1 MSVVPPTPV
10 QTYKNRRAG
19 LVVFGIL
26 QIALGLLAA
35 LMSLFMVVGTLA
47 GNAAGPGAP
56 PPRVM
61 APTALL
67 YLAVA
72 VMFVVLGIGSIRARR
87 WARAI
92 ILALSW
98 MWLIVG
104 GMSSIGVVAM
114 SPHLFDA
121 LPQEQ
126 ASMKPVVI
134 GCMSVFLGLFFVV
147 LPLVFVLF
155 YRGSNVRA
163 TVEAVDAVPRW
174 TDNVPLP
181 LLIFSFW
188 MLSGALSMMFAG
200 VIYTAFPVGPWMLRG
215 VSSLALMLA
224 IAGVTVFIGLGS
236 LKRMRAAWWTALVLL
251 VVGVVY
257 GAAFMRKIDVASWYK
272 AMSMPMDPRQLEMV
286 HSMVSGPFFF
296 LSMAVMWA
304 LYLGLL
310 LYLRRYFFG
319 GPMTT
324 DNRQL
329 TTDN

>member
-1 MSVVPPTPV
+1 MSVVPTTPV

-35 LMSLFMVVGTLA
+35 LMSLFMVVGALA
-47 GNAAGPGAP
+47 GNAAGPEAP

-67 YLAVA
+67 YFAVA

-104 GMSSIGVVAM
+104 GMSSIGFVAM
-114 SPHLFDA
+114 SPHMFDA

-126 ASMKPVVI
+126 ASMKPVII
-134 GCMSVFLGLFFVV
+134 GCMSVFFGLFFIV

-155 YRGSNVRA
+155 YRGPNVRA

-174 TDNVPLP
+174 TDGMPLP
-181 LLIFSFW
+181 LLVFAFW

-200 VIYTAFPVGPWMLRG
+200 AIYTAFPLGPWMLHG
-215 VSSLALMLA
+215 VSSLVLMLA

-286 HSMVSGPFFF
+286 QSMVSSPFFF
-296 LSMAVMWA
+296 LWMAVMWA

-310 LYLRRYFFG
+310 LYVRRYFFG
-319 GPMTT
+319 GPA
-324 DNRQL
+324 DSSPHRA
-329 TTDN
+329 